1 MNDKYLQAF
10 IIFVLI
16 LFFLC
21 KILADIHKFAQLLRS
36 HFRSEYEVTKWKE
49 NFQYYFDAKAPL
61 NKSVWNFGIGV
72 TTALLIMAIAM
83 HLVGVLDW
91 LSYLFVFIG
100 VEYLVVYG
108 VNIKRVQVMVGQQYV
123 RTHETESGQLIDGQL
138 LKDQS
143 IYKRGSI
150 ICLLMIVLYLRLA
163 L

>member
-1 MNDKYLQAF
+1 
-10 IIFVLI
+10 
-16 LFFLC
+16 
-21 KILADIHKFAQLLRS
+21 
-36 HFRSEYEVTKWKE
+36 VTKWKE

-72 TTALLIMAIAM
+72 TTALLIMAIAL